1 MLEIDKLAVQ
11 RGSQVLH
18 YDFVVHPGTLLTI
31 QGRSGVG
38 KSTLLDTVAGFLIPL
53 SGDIRWQGV
62 SLVGQAVEQ
71 RPVSMLFQAHN
82 LFEHLSIMDN
92 LNLGLSHLKHQSRD
106 KGILSAAKALQVGDL
121 LTRQP
126 GQLSGGQRQRIALLR
141 TLLRPEPIVLLDEP
155 FTGLDNESRVLAAD
169 WVRSQVDNVG
179 KTVLLVTHQDDDVM
193 RIADRNVELGVSSD

>member
-38 KSTLLDTVAGFLIPL
+38 KSTLLDTVAGFLVPL

-106 KGILSAAKALQVGDL
+106 EGILSAAKALQVGDL

-193 RIADRNVELGVSSD
+193 RIADRNVELGVLSD

>member
-1 MLEIDKLAVQ
+1 MLEIDKLVVQ

-106 KGILSAAKALQVGDL
+106 EGILSAAKALQVGDL

-193 RIADRNVELGVSSD
+193 RIADRNVELGVSPD